1 MSFSSLKLD
10 ARLLSGLTAAG
21 YETATPIQLAA
32 IPALL
37 AGKDVMAGAQTGTG
51 KTAAF
56 ALPILHRLLAIRE
69 QNPLA
74 SDEVQPLRALVLVP
88 TRELAQQVF
97 KSFVKYGDDTGLT
110 TAIAYGGV
118 SINPQISALAEGVDV
133 LV

>member
-88 TRELAQQVF
+88 TRELAQQV
-97 KSFVKYGDDTGLT
+97 
-110 TAIAYGGV
+110 
-118 SINPQISALAEGVDV
+118 
-133 LV
+133 